1 MPPRP
6 KRIPK
11 GFEPFSVIAPN
22 RVDLAGG
29 TLDIFPL
36 YLLVRDAL
44 TVNAAIDVASRVT
57 IWRAEGGARLLSDN
71 YRVEEEAVD
80 THGFA
85 VDGKLGLFARALRCF
100 PPCAGI
106 SIRLANEAPVGSGL
120 GASSALLVAAMLA
133 MDRIGGNARPWDE
146 TSRIAM
152 EVEAAHLRNLAGR
165 QDHIAALRGGIQG
178 IRFLPGTI
186 EAERLS
192 PGSRAGRLLA
202 RHGFLASTGKAHHS
216 AGVNWRMIRGAIGGD
231 AGLLS
236 RFEAISQAGHAAW
249 AAIRAGDAAAAGD
262 AIAREWSVRRT
273 LARGVSTPLVDRLFA
288 RPAFVER
295 VSGAKLCG
303 AGGGGMIF
311 GLLGKPE
318 YRGAVE
324 GLLEEA
330 GCDLFP
336 FRLSDGPRIE
346 SAAGGGSFGDQLLPI
361 VG

>member
-1 MPPRP
+1 MPSRP
-6 KRIPK
+6 KKIPK

-44 TVNAAIDVASRVT
+44 TVNAAVDVKSRVT
-57 IWRAEGGARLLSDN
+57 VLRSEGGARLLSDN

-85 VDGKLGLFARALRCF
+85 VDGKLGLFARMLRCF
-100 PPCAGI
+100 PPVTGV

-133 MDRIGGNARPWDE
+133 MDRIGGIERPWGE
-146 TSRIAM
+146 TSRVAM
-152 EVEAAHLRNLAGR
+152 EIEAAHLRNLAGR

-186 EAERLS
+186 EAERLAS
-192 PGSRAGRLLA
+192 GCRPGRLLV

-231 AGLLS
+231 PGLLAK
-236 RFEAISQAGHAAW
+236 FESISEAGHDAW
-249 AAIRAGDAAAAGD
+249 AAITKGDAVAAGD
-262 AIAREWSVRRT
+262 AVAREWAVRRT
-273 LARGVSTPLVDRLFA
+273 LARGVSTPLVDRLFSK
-288 RPAFVER
+288 PAFGER
-295 VSGAKLCG
+295 VAGAKLCG

-311 GLLGKPE
+311 GILRKPE
-318 YRGAVE
+318 YRRAVE
-324 GLLEEA
+324 VLLVEA
-330 GCDLFP
+330 GCELFP
-336 FRLSDGPRIE
+336 FELSDGPRFE
-346 SAAGGGSFGDQLLPI
+346 S
-361 VG
+361 V